1 MAEVKKQISTN
12 WYKKFD
18 QIDGSHPLK
27 SVIPEGYID
36 YPARIRKGGK
46 VSYFN
51 FSLAKEMGLIP
62 KSHADELTMELK
74 EKILS
79 TFSIQIINEYDQMN
93 NKKFPKDEIKAGTY
107 MATRY
112 LQLQHD
118 DKKGRTSGDGRS
130 IWNGQIKHNHKTWDI
145 SSCGTGATRLSPAT
159 SKYNKFFE
167 TGDPTISYGCG
178 YAEFDEGLAT
188 AILSHIFNANQQST
202 EQTLAIIEFKN
213 NISINVRVHE
223 NLLRPSHIFLY
234 LKQDRLEE
242 LKSLL
247 DYYIERQREKEDWSD
262 CPSSQK
268 KYDYLGDKIASTF
281 GALSADLEDEYIF
294 CWLDWDGDNILM
306 DGGIIDYG
314 SIRQFGLFHSEYRYD
329 DVERYS
335 TNILEQKNKAK
346 YIVQTFAQA
355 IDFIKTGEKK
365 NINEFANSESVNLFD
380 EKFEQ
385 KKNENILRRIGLS
398 QRKRKQVL
406 KRKPELI
413 EEFRKVFSYFERAKS
428 ESGVVEISDGVTW
441 DAIFSMRTLL
451 REYPQIYLNTE
462 TFLDDTEFID
472 LIKSSYAT
480 QNDLEIN
487 SYRKSKIYE
496 FQKLYLEIIKETA
509 RTFQQTQ
516 EDILLDV
523 CQRSQ
528 VINKAERIT
537 GDAVTYIVDLLIQQK
552 KSLSVEKLYHLIEDL
567 GGHQNLDPDKKIQ
580 FHQKV
585 PKGIL
590 RKIIDVVRENREG
603 L

>member
-294 CWLDWDGDNILM
+294 CWLDWDGIGFLGAGAIIQGRGSVTGLTTAATIWVVAAIGYTIGVGYPFVATLFSVTVLIILRLLHPINRFIEKEKDYKNFHIEM
-306 DGGIIDYG
+306 ISYG
-314 SIRQFGLFHSEYRYD
+314 SVKQT
-329 DVERYS
+329 VEH
-335 TNILEQKNKAK
+335 ILEMEEVETLS
-346 YIVQTFAQA
+346 IVEEDHTSDPTLSILNLYVRGHYRA
-355 IDFIKTGEKK
+355 IERIS
-365 NINEFANSESVNLFD
+365 SEM
-380 EKFEQ
+380 
-385 KKNENILRRIGLS
+385 
-398 QRKRKQVL
+398 
-406 KRKPELI
+406 
-413 EEFRKVFSYFERAKS
+413 
-428 ESGVVEISDGVTW
+428 T
-441 DAIFSMRTLL
+441 DAIKIKKVNY
-451 REYPQIYLNTE
+451 REILTIP
-462 TFLDDTEFID
+462 
-472 LIKSSYAT
+472 SS
-480 QNDLEIN
+480 
-487 SYRKSKIYE
+487 
-496 FQKLYLEIIKETA
+496 
-509 RTFQQTQ
+509 
-516 EDILLDV
+516 ILV
-523 CQRSQ
+523 KHS
-528 VINKAERIT
+528 I
-537 GDAVTYIVDLLIQQK
+537 
-552 KSLSVEKLYHLIEDL
+552 
-567 GGHQNLDPDKKIQ
+567 
-580 FHQKV
+580 
-585 PKGIL
+585 
-590 RKIIDVVRENREG
+590 
-603 L
+603 